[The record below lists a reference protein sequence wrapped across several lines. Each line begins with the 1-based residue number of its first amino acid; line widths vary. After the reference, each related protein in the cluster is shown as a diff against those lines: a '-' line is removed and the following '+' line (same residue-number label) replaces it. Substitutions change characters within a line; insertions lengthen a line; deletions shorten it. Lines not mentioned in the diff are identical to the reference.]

1 MTLTTNLQKTVAL
14 SLSEGFGIPLPTA
27 YLESRE
33 HFLSEN
39 GSHVGSE
46 LQWDFENQEV
56 VNETI
61 QRSRA
66 WIEYGVSEYETLLLA
81 AQNNDSSL
89 DELVGLWGNMFRAL
103 YHGALD
109 HVIPF
114 QSVTQRISEL
124 GNLPPGSELLFQIL
138 TPQDGKSWYYYH
150 KHPILLHLAYTFR
163 RCSSGL
169 QIGTYDGYDKNWL
182 DRNFLASSLH
192 EAVNPIIDP
201 TKREIS
207 GTLRDLNIP
216 SAAYRGDSTRG
227 ENEVYFTAIR
237 NALRSLGEDRIT
249 FAWRRERAHTEILGA
264 TPESSRARA
273 DALLTVIAEALQ
285 LNEEIHYQ
293 VYKGLNILR
302 LAAQSRKEVTIRLSP
317 AFSQEREHDD
327 PRFKTSWDSSR
338 NK

>member
-1 MTLTTNLQKTVAL
+1 MALTSNLQKTVAL
-14 SLSEGFGIPLPTA
+14 SLSEGFGIPLPAT

-39 GSHVGSE
+39 GSHLGSE
-46 LQWDFENQEV
+46 LLWDFESQEFV
-56 VNETI
+56 HETI

-66 WIEYGVSEYETLLLA
+66 WVEYGVSEYEKLLLA

-89 DELVGLWGNMFRAL
+89 VELVGLWGNMFRAL

-114 QSVTQRISEL
+114 SSVTKRISEL
-124 GNLPPGSELLFQIL
+124 ADLPPESELLFQIL
-138 TPQDGKSWYYYH
+138 TPRDGKSWYYHH

-169 QIGTYDGYDKNWL
+169 QIGTYDAFNKNWL
-182 DRNFLASSLH
+182 DLQFLARSLN
-192 EAVNPIIDP
+192 EAVNPMVDP
-201 TKREIS
+201 TREEIS
-207 GTLRDLNIP
+207 ETLRDLNIP
-216 SAAYRGDSTRG
+216 KAAYQGDSTRG
-227 ENEVYFTAIR
+227 ENEVYFTTVR
-237 NALRSLGEDRIT
+237 GALRSLGEDRIT
-249 FAWRRERAHTEILGA
+249 FAWRRDRAHTEIVSA
-264 TPESSRARA
+264 TPEPSREQV

-302 LAAQSRKEVTIRLSP
+302 LAAQSRKEATVRLST
-317 AFSQEREHDD
+317 AFAGVDTETFFQ
-327 PRFKTSWDSSR
+327 
-338 NK
+338 